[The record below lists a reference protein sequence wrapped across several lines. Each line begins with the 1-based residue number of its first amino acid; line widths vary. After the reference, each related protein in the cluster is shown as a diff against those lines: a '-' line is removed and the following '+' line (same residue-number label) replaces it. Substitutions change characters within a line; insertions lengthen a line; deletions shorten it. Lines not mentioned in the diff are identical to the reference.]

1 MLCTVRVQQLIG
13 LSIQS
18 TSNIVLLTHRTP
30 SILYPVPCILHPST
44 QIAAMEI
51 STENISSTVTN
62 AKEGSLKLIRLLSPP
77 SCPMSEG
84 QQPTRMMAQT
94 LLDLQIYGY
103 QSTTTLVAAW
113 RWHWVE
119 SSEAE
124 DRITVTKNG
133 LSSYV
138 FTPHTSASVLRAGM
152 EVMMDCDGTSSILW
166 GERHCV
172 KEDLALCKLLTDVS
186 HSTSGIQTGEA
197 ILIQKLKVVIT

>member
-1 MLCTVRVQQLIG
+1 M
-13 LSIQS
+13 
-18 TSNIVLLTHRTP
+18 
-30 SILYPVPCILHPST
+30 YPVPCILHPST

-51 STENISSTVTN
+51 STENISSTVAN
-62 AKEGSLKLIRLLSPP
+62 VKEGSLKLVRLLSPP
-77 SCPMSEG
+77 SCPLSEG

-119 SSEAE
+119 SSETE

-138 FTPHTSASVLRAGM
+138 FTPHTSASVLKAGM
-152 EVMMDCDGTSSILW
+152 GLMMDCDGTSSILW
-166 GERHCV
+166 GERHSV
-172 KEDLALCKLLTDVS
+172 KEDLALCKLLTIIAPS
-186 HSTSGIQTGEA
+186 ISGMQTGEA
-197 ILIQKLKVVIT
+197 MLIQKLKVVIT